1 MNFNTMSRRP
11 SRDETDQDLRWFHG
25 KINRQEAEA
34 LLTNEDDSE
43 GLFLVRESPT
53 VDGAFI
59 LSVRHQGEPRHYQ
72 INRHGADA
80 FFSIEDGYI
89 VHGLD
94 ALITLCQKE
103 GSSIFGPLNR
113 PCKKDLPPADTR
125 CHGRCNLLHRATKE
139 GNLTVVSELLR
150 GGSYRS
156 IDAKNEIGQTAI
168 HLAAFLGNNMIL
180 KLLIQGGGNVNV
192 KDDAD
197 LTPLHYACI
206 HNHHECLKTL
216 LEFKASPQIRHRL
229 TGMVPLHEAASR
241 GHLDCVKI
249 MMAMSVTPLS
259 RTKEDQTPAD
269 LARKNGFYQCARR
282 LESYK
287 PPFPFTR
294 KEDWYHGPIS
304 RQETER
310 RLKEGSAKYNED
322 NFFLVRRSASK
333 PGFYALSVLYTGRV
347 FHFEICKR
355 GQYYYVDY
363 GPYLESLEHVV
374 GHYMNHADGLP
385 AELQRPIKPPQPV
398 VDDNFAFKTIS
409 RQTLSPPPL
418 PNRNLRRS
426 PSPNESVS
434 SSSKDVPK
442 RVGIVTKEELEL
454 YDTLGEGEF
463 GFVYRGSLRQSN
475 GNSIPVAIKTLRD
488 DQIESNRE
496 EFLREARVMMELR
509 NPNIVRLIALC
520 KGPPLMMVQEL
531 VALGSLLDYL
541 LDHPHTISPQFEFPL
556 WAGQI
561 ADGML
566 YLEQRNFVHRDLAA
580 RNILLA
586 TRYQAKISDFGLS
599 RVLGAGESFYSASKG
614 GRWPVKWYA
623 PESINCGM
631 FSHASDVWSYG
642 VTLWETYSFGTQPY
656 GDMSGAEATEVVAQG
671 ARLPQ
676 PARCP
681 NDIYSLMLRCWSET
695 PDNRPTFANLVQHF
709 ASSAEYD
716 NVKNL
721 LQTASTEQTL
731 DNLIDT
737 SNSNLL
743 VSDV

>member
-1 MNFNTMSRRP
+1 MSLVSSMSRRP

-103 GSSIFGPLNR
+103 GSTIFGPLNR
-113 PCKKDLPPADTR
+113 PCKKDLPPVDTR

-282 LESYK
+282 L
-287 PPFPFTR
+287 
-294 KEDWYHGPIS
+294 
-304 RQETER
+304 
-310 RLKEGSAKYNED
+310 
-322 NFFLVRRSASK
+322 
-333 PGFYALSVLYTGRV
+333 
-347 FHFEICKR
+347 
-355 GQYYYVDY
+355 
-363 GPYLESLEHVV
+363 
-374 GHYMNHADGLP
+374 
-385 AELQRPIKPPQPV
+385 
-398 VDDNFAFKTIS
+398 
-409 RQTLSPPPL
+409 
-418 PNRNLRRS
+418 
-426 PSPNESVS
+426 
-434 SSSKDVPK
+434 
-442 RVGIVTKEELEL
+442 GIVTKEELEL

-681 NDIYSLMLRCWSET
+681 NDIYSLMLRCWSEN